1 MNPFSA
7 GLGSSLSHRLTISGL
22 FGLLLLCLPAFGLF
36 AQEYPT
42 KPVRLIVG
50 FTPGGSNDIVART
63 LAPTLT
69 EILGVQVVV
78 ENRPGANAMIGTEY
92 VARSTPDGY
101 TLTLGS
107 ISPLIL
113 SPQLYTTTSYD
124 TRLDFIGIT
133 TVAMTPQVIVVN
145 PALRIQSLGEFV
157 KLAKQK
163 PGTLNIA
170 SSGTGSNS
178 HVAIELFKLTA
189 GIEVSHVPY
198 KGTAPALLDVIGGQI
213 DGVFGD
219 LPGVLSQISAG
230 KINVLAVTSEQRNAL
245 LPEVQTT
252 TEQRYGGLV
261 AINWFAVMAPAKTP
275 VPIVNK
281 LHAALTQAIAR
292 PAVTER
298 FRALGLEAMPSAS
311 PEAFTDFFQTEYKRW
326 GSVIKDAAL
335 RLD

>member
-145 PALRIQSLGEFV
+145 
-157 KLAKQK
+157 
-163 PGTLNIA
+163 
-170 SSGTGSNS
+170 
-178 HVAIELFKLTA
+178 
-189 GIEVSHVPY
+189 
-198 KGTAPALLDVIGGQI
+198 
-213 DGVFGD
+213 
-219 LPGVLSQISAG
+219 
-230 KINVLAVTSEQRNAL
+230 
-245 LPEVQTT
+245 
-252 TEQRYGGLV
+252 
-261 AINWFAVMAPAKTP
+261 
-275 VPIVNK
+275 
-281 LHAALTQAIAR
+281 QAIISCA
-292 PAVTER
+292 
-298 FRALGLEAMPSAS
+298 
-311 PEAFTDFFQTEYKRW
+311 
-326 GSVIKDAAL
+326 
-335 RLD
+335 